1 MTMFLHNLKYEIKT
15 GLRAKDLIFWLM
27 IFPIVLGLFFKIAF
41 DGIYEKTEQFATI
54 PAAVVET
61 KENEIFHSVIDT
73 IENSEQPLLSV
84 TYTDEEN
91 ALELLKN
98 EDVTGIIYVDEKLS
112 VTVAGEGIE
121 ETIIVSFV
129 EQYTTQEKIIR
140 DTIEK
145 DPFKAEAVI
154 STLSEEMD
162 ILNEIPLTDGN
173 TDNFAQYFYNLI
185 AMVALYGT
193 ITGIHITIG
202 NQANLSALGA
212 RKNCSPTPKSIS
224 LAASLTGSYLVQSV
238 CMIICVTFIVFV
250 LKIDLGSKL
259 PLVYL
264 SSIISGTVGVSMGF
278 FVGSIGNLSQEL
290 KIGVSV
296 AFSMLLCFLSGLM
309 VGNMKVI
316 MAVYVPWF
324 SNINPAAVISDSF
337 YCLNIYNDYERFTV
351 KIVTMLITSAIF
363 VLLGFILSRRKKY
376 ASL

>member
-1 MTMFLHNLKYEIKT
+1 MFLHNLKYEIKT

-27 IFPIVLGLFFKIAF
+27 IFPIVLGLCFKIAF
-41 DGIYEKTEQFATI
+41 DGIYEKTTKFSTV

-61 KENEIFHSVIDT
+61 EENEIFHSVIDT
-73 IENSEQPLLSV
+73 IVDSDEPLLSV

-91 ALELLKN
+91 ALELLKSG
-98 EDVTGIIYVDEKLS
+98 DITGIIYVDEKLS

-121 ETIIVSFV
+121 ETILISFV

-140 DTIEK
+140 DTIKK
-145 DPFKAEAVI
+145 DPFKAEAVV
-154 STLSEEMD
+154 SALSEEMD
-162 ILNEIPLTDGN
+162 ILNEIPLTGGN

-193 ITGIHITIG
+193 LTGLHITIG

-224 LAASLTGSYLVQSV
+224 LAASLTGRYIVQTV
-238 CMIICVTFIVFV
+238 CMIICVTFVEFV

-264 SSIISGTVGVSMGF
+264 ASIIGGTVGVSMGF
-278 FVGSIGNLSQEL
+278 FVGSIGSLREEL
-290 KIGVSV
+290 KVGVSV

-309 VGNMKVI
+309 VADMKAI
-316 MAVYVPWF
+316 IAENIPWLN
-324 SNINPAAVISDSF
+324 SINPAAVISDSF
-337 YCLNIYNDYERFTV
+337 YCLNIYDDYERFTV
-351 KIVTMLITSAIF
+351 KIITMLIISAVF
-363 VLLGFILSRRKKY
+363 VLLGFVLSRRKKY

>member
-1 MTMFLHNLKYEIKT
+1 MIMFLHNLKYEIKT

-27 IFPIVLGLFFKIAF
+27 IFPVVLGLFFKIAF
-41 DGIYEKTEQFATI
+41 DGIYEKTTQFSAVPT
-54 PAAVVET
+54 AVVET
-61 KENEIFHSVIDT
+61 EENEIFHSVIDT
-73 IENSEQPLLSV
+73 IEDADEPLLSV

-98 EDVTGIIYVDEKLS
+98 GEVTGIIYVDEKLS

-121 ETIIVSFV
+121 ETILISFV

-140 DTIEK
+140 DIIEK
-145 DPFKAEAVI
+145 DPFKAEAVV
-154 STLSEEMD
+154 SALSEERS
-162 ILNEIPLTDGN
+162 ILNEIPLTEGN
-173 TDNFAQYFYNLI
+173 TDNFVQYFYNLI

-193 ITGIHITIG
+193 LTGIHITIG
-202 NQANLSALGA
+202 NQANLSPLGA

-224 LAASLTGSYLVQSV
+224 LAASLIGRYLVQTV
-238 CMIICVTFIVFV
+238 CMIICVTFIEFV

-264 SSIISGTVGVSMGF
+264 ASIIGGTVGVSMGF
-278 FVGSIGNLSQEL
+278 FVGSIGNLKEEL

-309 VGNMKVI
+309 VADMKEI
-316 MAVYVPWF
+316 IAEKIPWLN
-324 SNINPAAVISDSF
+324 SVNPAAVISDSF

-351 KIVTMLITSAIF
+351 KIITMLITSAIF
-363 VLLGFILSRRKKY
+363 VLLGFVLSRRKKY

>member
-1 MTMFLHNLKYEIKT
+1 MFLHNLKYEIKT

-27 IFPIVLGLFFKIAF
+27 VFPIVLGLFFKIAF
-41 DGIYEKTEQFATI
+41 DGIYEKTTQFSTV

-61 KENEIFHSVIDT
+61 EENEIFHSVIDT
-73 IENSEQPLLSV
+73 IEDSDEPLLSV

-91 ALELLKN
+91 ALELLKSG
-98 EDVTGIIYVDEKLS
+98 DVTGIIYVDEKLS
-112 VTVAGEGIE
+112 VTVAGAGIE
-121 ETIIVSFV
+121 ETILISFV

-140 DTIEK
+140 DIIEK
-145 DPFKAEAVI
+145 DPFKAEAVV
-154 STLSEEMD
+154 SALSEEVTV
-162 ILNEIPLTDGN
+162 LNEIPLTDGN

-193 ITGIHITIG
+193 LTGIHITIG

-224 LAASLTGSYLVQSV
+224 LAASLLGRYLVQTV
-238 CMIICVTFIVFV
+238 CMIICVTFIHFV
-250 LKIDLGSKL
+250 LKIDLGNKL

-264 SSIISGTVGVSMGF
+264 SSIIGGTVGVSMGF
-278 FVGSIGNLSQEL
+278 FVGSIGNLKEEL

-309 VGNMKVI
+309 VADMKAI
-316 MAVYVPWF
+316 IAENIPWLN
-324 SNINPAAVISDSF
+324 SINPAAVISDSF

-351 KIVTMLITSAIF
+351 KIITMLITSAIF
-363 VLLGFILSRRKKY
+363 VLLGFVLSRRKKY

>member
-1 MTMFLHNLKYEIKT
+1 MFLHNLKYEIKT

-41 DGIYEKTEQFATI
+41 DGIYEKTTEFSTV

-61 KENEIFHSVIDT
+61 EENEIFHSVIDA
-73 IENSEQPLLSV
+73 IEDSDEPLLSV
-84 TYTDEEN
+84 TYTDGET

-98 EDVTGIIYVDEKLS
+98 GEVTGIIYVDEKLS
-112 VTVAGEGIE
+112 VTVAGGGIE
-121 ETIIVSFV
+121 ETILTSFV

-145 DPFKAEAVI
+145 DPFKVEAVAAA
-154 STLSEEMD
+154 LSEERS
-162 ILNEIPLTDGN
+162 ILDEIPLTDGN

-193 ITGIHITIG
+193 LTGIHITIG

-224 LAASLTGSYLVQSV
+224 LAACLLGRYLVQTV
-238 CMIICVTFIVFV
+238 CMIICVTFIHFV
-250 LKIDLGSKL
+250 LKIDLGNKL

-264 SSIISGTVGVSMGF
+264 AAVIGGTVGVSMGF
-278 FVGSIGNLSQEL
+278 FVGSIGNLKEEL

-309 VGNMKVI
+309 VTDMKAI
-316 MAVYVPWF
+316 IAENIPWLN
-324 SNINPAAVISDSF
+324 SINPAAVISDSF

-351 KIVTMLITSAIF
+351 KIITMLITSAIF
-363 VLLGFILSRRKKY
+363 VLLGFVLSRRKKY

>member
-1 MTMFLHNLKYEIKT
+1 MTMFLHNLKYELKT

-324 SNINPAAVISDSF
+324 NNINPAAVISDSF

>member
-1 MTMFLHNLKYEIKT
+1 MIMFLHNLKYEIKT
-15 GLRAKDLIFWLM
+15 ELRAKDLIFWLM

-41 DGIYEKTEQFATI
+41 DGIYEKTTEFSTV

-61 KENEIFHSVIDT
+61 EENEIFHSVIDT
-73 IENSEQPLLSV
+73 IENDHQPLLSV

-98 EDVTGIIYVDEKLS
+98 GEITGIIYVDEKLS

-121 ETIIVSFV
+121 ETILISFV

-145 DPFKAEAVI
+145 DPLKAEAVV
-154 STLSEEMD
+154 SALSEERD

-173 TDNFAQYFYNLI
+173 TDTFAQYFYNLI

-193 ITGIHITIG
+193 ITGLHITIG

-224 LAASLTGSYLVQSV
+224 LAASLIGSYLVQAV
-238 CMIICVTFIVFV
+238 CMIICVTFIAFV
-250 LKIDLGSKL
+250 LKIDLGNKL

-264 SSIISGTVGVSMGF
+264 ASIIGGMVGVSMGF
-278 FVGSIGNLSQEL
+278 FVGSIGNLKEEL

-309 VGNMKVI
+309 VGDMKAI
-316 MAVYVPWF
+316 IAENIPWLN
-324 SNINPAAVISDSF
+324 SINPAAVISDSF

-351 KIVTMLITSAIF
+351 KIITMLITSAIF
-363 VLLGFILSRRKKY
+363 VLLGFVLSRRKKY

>member
-41 DGIYEKTEQFATI
+41 DGIYEKTTEFSTV

-61 KENEIFHSVIDT
+61 EENEIFHSVIDA
-73 IENSEQPLLSV
+73 IEDSDEPLLSV
-84 TYTDEEN
+84 TYTDGET

-98 EDVTGIIYVDEKLS
+98 GEVTGIIYVDEKLS
-112 VTVAGEGIE
+112 VTVAGGGIE
-121 ETIIVSFV
+121 ETILTSFV

-145 DPFKAEAVI
+145 DPFKVEAVAAA
-154 STLSEEMD
+154 LSEERS
-162 ILNEIPLTDGN
+162 ILDEIPLTDGN

-193 ITGIHITIG
+193 LTGIHITIG

-224 LAASLTGSYLVQSV
+224 LAACLLGRYLVQTV
-238 CMIICVTFIVFV
+238 CMIICVTFIHFV
-250 LKIDLGSKL
+250 LKIDLGNKL

-264 SSIISGTVGVSMGF
+264 AAVIGGTVGVSMGF
-278 FVGSIGNLSQEL
+278 FVGSIGNLKEEL

-309 VGNMKVI
+309 VTDMKAI
-316 MAVYVPWF
+316 IAENIPWLN
-324 SNINPAAVISDSF
+324 SINPAAVISDSF

-351 KIVTMLITSAIF
+351 KIITMLITSAIF
-363 VLLGFILSRRKKY
+363 VLLGFVLSRRKKY

>member
-1 MTMFLHNLKYEIKT
+1 MIMFLHNLKYEIKT

-27 IFPIVLGLFFKIAF
+27 IFPVVLGLFFKIAF
-41 DGIYEKTEQFATI
+41 DGIYEKTTQFSAVPT
-54 PAAVVET
+54 AVVET
-61 KENEIFHSVIDT
+61 EENEIFHSVIDT
-73 IENSEQPLLSV
+73 IEDADEPLLSV

-98 EDVTGIIYVDEKLS
+98 GEVTGIIYVDEKLS

-121 ETIIVSFV
+121 ETILISFV

-140 DTIEK
+140 DIIEK
-145 DPFKAEAVI
+145 DPFKAEAVV
-154 STLSEEMD
+154 SALSEERS
-162 ILNEIPLTDGN
+162 ILNEIPLTEGN
-173 TDNFAQYFYNLI
+173 TDNFVQYFYNLI

-193 ITGIHITIG
+193 LTGLHITIG
-202 NQANLSALGA
+202 NQANLSPLGA

-224 LAASLTGSYLVQSV
+224 LAASLIGRYLVQTV
-238 CMIICVTFIVFV
+238 CMIICVTFIHFV

-264 SSIISGTVGVSMGF
+264 AAIIGGTVGVSMGF
-278 FVGSIGNLSQEL
+278 FVGSIGNLKEEL

-309 VGNMKVI
+309 VADMKEI
-316 MAVYVPWF
+316 IAENIPWLN
-324 SNINPAAVISDSF
+324 SVNPAAVISDSF

-351 KIVTMLITSAIF
+351 KIITMLITSAIF
-363 VLLGFILSRRKKY
+363 VLLGFVLSRRKKY

>member
-1 MTMFLHNLKYEIKT
+1 MIMFLHNLKYEIKT

-41 DGIYEKTEQFATI
+41 DGIYEKTTQFSTV

-73 IENSEQPLLSV
+73 IEDDHQPLLNV

-98 EDVTGIIYVDEKLS
+98 GDVTGIIYVDEKLS

-121 ETIIVSFV
+121 ETILTSFV
-129 EQYTTQEKIIR
+129 EQYTVQEKIIR
-140 DTIEK
+140 DIIEK
-145 DPFKAEAVI
+145 DPFKAEAVV
-154 STLSEEMD
+154 SALSEERD
-162 ILNEIPLTDGN
+162 ILNETPLTDGN

-193 ITGIHITIG
+193 LTGIHITIG

-224 LAASLTGSYLVQSV
+224 LAASLIGRYLVQTV
-238 CMIICVTFIVFV
+238 CMIICVTFIHFV
-250 LKIDLGSKL
+250 LKIDLGDKL

-264 SSIISGTVGVSMGF
+264 TSIIGGTVGVSMGF
-278 FVGSIGNLSQEL
+278 FVGSIGNLKEEL
-290 KIGVSV
+290 KVGVSV

-309 VGNMKVI
+309 VGNMKIIV
-316 MAVYVPWF
+316 AEYVPWLN
-324 SNINPAAVISDSF
+324 SINPAAVISDSL

-351 KIVTMLITSAIF
+351 KIITMLITSAIF
-363 VLLGFILSRRKKY
+363 VLLGFVLSRRKKY

>member
-1 MTMFLHNLKYEIKT
+1 MIMFLHNLKYEIKT

-41 DGIYEKTEQFATI
+41 DGIYEKTTQFSAV
-54 PAAVVET
+54 PAAVVEIR
-61 KENEIFHSVIDT
+61 ENEIFHSVIDT
-73 IENSEQPLLSV
+73 IEDSDEPLLSV

-98 EDVTGIIYVDEKLS
+98 GDVTGIIYVDEKLS
-112 VTVAGEGIE
+112 VTVTGEGIE
-121 ETIIVSFV
+121 ETILTSFV

-145 DPFKAEAVI
+145 DPLKTEAVV
-154 STLSEEMD
+154 SALSEERSV
-162 ILNEIPLTDGN
+162 LNEIPLTDGN

-193 ITGIHITIG
+193 LTGIHITIG

-224 LAASLTGSYLVQSV
+224 LAASLLGRYLVQTV
-238 CMIICVTFIVFV
+238 CMIICVTFIHFV

-264 SSIISGTVGVSMGF
+264 SSVIGGTVGVSMGF
-278 FVGSIGNLSQEL
+278 FVGSIGNLKEEL

-309 VGNMKVI
+309 VADMKAI
-316 MAVYVPWF
+316 IAENIPWLN
-324 SNINPAAVISDSF
+324 SINPAAVISDSF

-351 KIVTMLITSAIF
+351 KIITMLITSAIF
-363 VLLGFILSRRKKY
+363 VLLGFVLSRRKKY

>member
-1 MTMFLHNLKYEIKT
+1 MIMFLHNLKYEIKI

-27 IFPIVLGLFFKIAF
+27 LFPIVLGLFFKIAF
-41 DGIYEKTEQFATI
+41 DGIYEKTTQFSAI
-54 PAAVVET
+54 PVAVVET

-73 IENSEQPLLSV
+73 IEDSDQPFLSAV
-84 TYTDEEN
+84 YTDEEN

-98 EDVTGIIYVDEKLS
+98 GDVNGVIYVDEKLS
-112 VTVAGEGIE
+112 VTVSGEGIE
-121 ETIIVSFV
+121 ETIIISFV

-140 DTIEK
+140 DTIVK
-145 DPFKAEAVI
+145 DPFKVEEVASA
-154 STLSEEMD
+154 LSED
-162 ILNEIPLTDGN
+162 RSILKEIPLTEGN

-193 ITGIHITIG
+193 LSGLHITIG

-224 LAASLTGSYLVQSV
+224 LAASLTGRYLVQTV
-238 CMIICVTFIVFV
+238 CMIICVTFIEFV
-250 LKIDLGSKL
+250 LKIDLGNKL

-264 SSIISGTVGVSMGF
+264 TSIIGGTVGVSMGF
-278 FVGSIGNLSQEL
+278 FVGSIGNLKEEL

-309 VGNMKVI
+309 VGDMKAVI
-316 MAVYVPWF
+316 AENIPWLN
-324 SNINPAAVISDSF
+324 NINPAAVISDSF

-351 KIVTMLITSAIF
+351 KIITMLITSAIF
-363 VLLGFILSRRKKY
+363 VLLGFVLSRRKKY

>member
-1 MTMFLHNLKYEIKT
+1 MFLHNLKYEIKT

-27 IFPIVLGLFFKIAF
+27 VFPIVLGLFFKIAF
-41 DGIYEKTEQFATI
+41 DGIYEKTTQFSTV

-61 KENEIFHSVIDT
+61 EENEIFHSVIDT
-73 IENSEQPLLSV
+73 IEDSDEPLLSV

-91 ALELLKN
+91 ALELLKSG
-98 EDVTGIIYVDEKLS
+98 DVTGIIYVDEKLS
-112 VTVAGEGIE
+112 VTVAGTGIE
-121 ETIIVSFV
+121 ETILISFV

-140 DTIEK
+140 DIIEK
-145 DPFKAEAVI
+145 DPFKAEAVV
-154 STLSEEMD
+154 SALSEEVSV
-162 ILNEIPLTDGN
+162 LNEIPLTDGN

-193 ITGIHITIG
+193 LTGIHITIG

-224 LAASLTGSYLVQSV
+224 LAASLLGRYLVQTV
-238 CMIICVTFIVFV
+238 CMIICVTFIHFV
-250 LKIDLGSKL
+250 LKIDLGNKL

-264 SSIISGTVGVSMGF
+264 SSIIGGTVGVSMGF
-278 FVGSIGNLSQEL
+278 FVGSIGNLKEEL

-309 VGNMKVI
+309 VADMKAI
-316 MAVYVPWF
+316 IAENIPWLN
-324 SNINPAAVISDSF
+324 SINPAAVISDSF

-351 KIVTMLITSAIF
+351 KIITMLITSAIF
-363 VLLGFILSRRKKY
+363 VLLGFVLSRRKKY

>member
-1 MTMFLHNLKYEIKT
+1 MFLHNLKYEIKT

-41 DGIYEKTEQFATI
+41 DGIYEKTTQFAAV
-54 PAAVVET
+54 PAAVVEVR
-61 KENEIFHSVIDT
+61 ENEIFHSVIDT
-73 IENSEQPLLSV
+73 IEDSAEPLLSV

-91 ALELLKN
+91 ALELLKSG
-98 EDVTGIIYVDEKLS
+98 DVTGIIYVDEKLS

-121 ETIIVSFV
+121 ETILISFV
-129 EQYTTQEKIIR
+129 EQYTVQEKIIR

-145 DPFKAEAVI
+145 DPFKAEAVV
-154 STLSEEMD
+154 SALSEEMD
-162 ILNEIPLTDGN
+162 ILDEIPLTEGN

-193 ITGIHITIG
+193 LTGIHITIG

-224 LAASLTGSYLVQSV
+224 LAASLLGRYLVQTV
-238 CMIICVTFIVFV
+238 CMIICVTFIHFV

-264 SSIISGTVGVSMGF
+264 ASVIGGTVGVSMGF
-278 FVGSIGNLSQEL
+278 FVGSIGNLKEEL

-309 VGNMKVI
+309 VADMKAI
-316 MAVYVPWF
+316 IAEHLPWF
-324 SNINPAAVISDSF
+324 NNINPAAVISDSF
-337 YCLNIYNDYERFTV
+337 YCLNIYSDYGRFTV
-351 KIVTMLITSAIF
+351 KIITMLITSAIF
-363 VLLGFILSRRKKY
+363 VLLGFVLSRRKKY